1 MPYIVESNLK
11 VREVTVDKNTGE
23 FSIIHFNDSD
33 IQCRLML
40 RTSRIFQT
48 KEEAEAHLPYGKP
61 ASITGTPWDYLH

>member
-11 VREVTVDKNTGE
+11 VREVTVDKNAGE

-61 ASITGTPWDYLH
+61 VTYERTPWDYLH

>member
-33 IQCRLML
+33 IQCRLMI

-61 ASITGTPWDYLH
+61 AGITRTPWDYLH